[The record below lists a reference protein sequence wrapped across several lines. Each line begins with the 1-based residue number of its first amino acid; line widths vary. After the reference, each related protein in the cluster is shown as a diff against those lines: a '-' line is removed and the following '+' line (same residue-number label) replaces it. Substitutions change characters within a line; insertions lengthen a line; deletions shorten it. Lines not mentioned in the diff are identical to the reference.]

1 MGRCWFEGDIDLKD
15 EDLGKDAG
23 LENFSLEKDAGLGR
37 DATLE
42 DAGVGRNAALE
53 RDGDTEDAGLGGKSF
68 GGCWFEE
75 EYQFGGRGLGR

>member
-1 MGRCWFEGDIDLKD
+1 MKD

-53 RDGDTEDAGLGGKSF
+53 RDGDTEDVGLG
-68 GGCWFEE
+68 ENR
-75 EYQFGGRGLGR
+75 FGGRVRRRTGRCKKGWKWP